1 MNKNRA
7 IFILVVLIFI
17 GGIWGSLADRKKIA
31 LEKEL
36 NDTVSQMQELTEQS
50 SIQREQVLGKTAGL
64 QEMLVEK
71 EEQLGKARKEL
82 VSLRKESQ
90 ALESQLSG
98 CNVTIQKLSK
108 EKAVLEN
115 EMRTAQSTKAPKAPE
130 TIDQKPAAALP
141 SQEEKDS
148 VEQKSQSGDER
159 KTAENDVQLLQEQVQ
174 VQTAELTI
182 QRLQQRLDAEKA
194 QMMGLEKLLEEKN
207 AAMEETSQEMDR
219 LKINMDVLLSKIA
232 DQRDHLQEVQEE
244 NRDLIKELAAKNEE
258 IADLQE
264 ELMRQPVQE

>member
-31 LEKEL
+31 LEKQL
-36 NDTVSQMQELTEQS
+36 NETVGQMQKLTEQS
-50 SIQREQVLGKTAGL
+50 SRQREQVLGKTAGL
-64 QEMLVEK
+64 QETLAK
-71 EEQLGKARKEL
+71 NEEQLGKARKEL

-90 ALESQLSG
+90 ALESKLSG
-98 CNVTIQKLSK
+98 CNVTIQKIRQEK
-108 EKAVLEN
+108 EALVN
-115 EMRTAQSTKAPKAPE
+115 EMRAAQVTDA
-130 TIDQKPAAALP
+130 
-141 SQEEKDS
+141 EKTPGTT
-148 VEQKSQSGDER
+148 EQKLDGSSSQGEKGSDEQINQPGVEG
-159 KTAENDVQLLQEQVQ
+159 KIAANDVPFLQEQIL
-174 VQTAELTI
+174 TAELTI
-182 QRLQQRLDAEKA
+182 DRLQQRLDAEKA

-207 AAMEETSQEMDR
+207 SAMEETSQDMDR

-232 DQRDHLQEVQEE
+232 DQRDDLQEIQEE

-264 ELMRQPVQE
+264 EVMRQPVQE